1 MMQLN
6 KSEQIKYT
14 RYIVALTKVELGY
27 EGEKGVG
34 DSVRLLPSLGL
45 LMISRSDWED
55 VPEVDVEVETA
66 LFFVRVRFRFTTGR
80 GPSLSIL
87 SFRSSAIA

>member
-1 MMQLN
+1 M
-6 KSEQIKYT
+6 
-14 RYIVALTKVELGY
+14 ALTKVELGY
-27 EGEKGVG
+27 EGVEGVG
-34 DSVRLLPSLGL
+34 DGVRPIPSLGL

-55 VPEVDVEVETA
+55 VPEVEIEVETA

>member
-1 MMQLN
+1 M
-6 KSEQIKYT
+6 
-14 RYIVALTKVELGY
+14 ALTKVELGY
-27 EGEKGVG
+27 EGVKGVADG
-34 DSVRLLPSLGL
+34 VRPLPSLGL

-55 VPEVDVEVETA
+55 VPEVEIETA

>member
-1 MMQLN
+1 M
-6 KSEQIKYT
+6 
-14 RYIVALTKVELGY
+14 VELGY
-27 EGEKGVG
+27 EGVKGVG
-34 DSVRLLPSLGL
+34 DSVRPLPSLGL

-55 VPEVDVEVETA
+55 VPEVEVETA